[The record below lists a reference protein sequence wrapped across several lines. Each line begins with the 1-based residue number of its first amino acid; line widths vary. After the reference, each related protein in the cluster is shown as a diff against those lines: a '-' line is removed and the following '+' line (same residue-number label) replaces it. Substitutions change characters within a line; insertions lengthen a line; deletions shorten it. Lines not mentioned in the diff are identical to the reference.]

1 MTRTVVF
8 VQAYL
13 SALTKR
19 TNVLPQWD
27 KLGNAADL
35 SESDDDRNA
44 PPTVD
49 TAASKF
55 LKKKPAAVAQSAQG
69 AKYLKREARPSVM
82 GQSGGGGVGS
92 LLDKA
97 AVYTEK
103 YHAAAGRGEILHLSE
118 SDMDLS
124 FSLDDSIVA
133 QVAPVKMTTGKPGM

>member
-1 MTRTVVF
+1 MVF

-19 TNVLPQWD
+19 TNVQPQWD

-49 TAASKF
+49 TVASKF

-69 AKYLKREARPSVM
+69 AKYPKREARPSVM
-82 GQSGGGGVGS
+82 GQSGGGGAGS

-103 YHAAAGRGEILHLSE
+103 YSSHAAAGRGEILHLSE

-133 QVAPVKMTTGKPGM
+133 EVTPVKMTTGKPGM